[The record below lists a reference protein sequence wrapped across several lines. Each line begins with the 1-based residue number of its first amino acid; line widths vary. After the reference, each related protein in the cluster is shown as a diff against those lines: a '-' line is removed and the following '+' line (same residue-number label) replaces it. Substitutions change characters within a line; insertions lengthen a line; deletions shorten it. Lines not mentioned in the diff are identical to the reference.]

1 MRFAAKGLLLAIG
14 LVAVPVTIS
23 LMGGVR
29 FSEAD
34 PLLQPSERRSER
46 VTYLAKDESRLP
58 AMSGG
63 RADQLR
69 HRLEL
74 AQAGGAAMLPMAG
87 ALWRMKHPS
96 ADTDPIAVLGRPPH
110 LPLPSP
116 RRACE
121 EDIDLHAALAGYLKS
136 KLRLQ
141 GAQLEAWQKI
151 EVAAFPAVEALR
163 RICAELPDRG
173 VATPSVPN
181 AFDHAQRRLAATAE
195 FLQAIREPLRALYD
209 TLSPDQRAVLEP
221 LPPPPM

>member
-29 FSEAD
+29 FSDAD
-34 PLLQPSERRSER
+34 PLLQPSERRSEQ

-58 AMSGG
+58 AISGG
-63 RADQLR
+63 LADR
-69 HRLEL
+69 PRYAVEF
-74 AQAGGAAMLPMAG
+74 AQAGGVPVLPGVGGFGRMA
-87 ALWRMKHPS
+87 HPS
-96 ADTDPIAVLGRPPH
+96 AGIDPIAVLGRPPH

-121 EDIDLHAALAGYLKS
+121 EDIDRHAALAGYLRS

-141 GAQLEAWQKI
+141 GMQMEAWQKI
-151 EVAAFPAVEALR
+151 ELAALPAIEALR
-163 RICAELPDRG
+163 RVCAELPDRG
-173 VATPSVPN
+173 VAMPSMPD
-181 AFDHAQRRLAATAE
+181 AFDHAERRLAATAE
-195 FLQAIREPLRALYD
+195 FLRTIREPLRALYD

-221 LPPPPM
+221 PPPPM

>member
-1 MRFAAKGLLLAIG
+1 MRFLAKGFLLAIG
-14 LVAVPVTIS
+14 LVAVLATIS
-23 LMGGVR
+23 VVGGVR
-29 FSEAD
+29 FSGAD
-34 PLLQPSERRSER
+34 PLVQPSERRSQQ
-46 VTYLAKDESRLP
+46 VTYLVKDESRLP

-74 AQAGGAAMLPMAG
+74 AQAAGAAMLPMAG

-96 ADTDPIAVLGRPPH
+96 TVLGRPPH

-121 EDIDLHAALAGYLKS
+121 EDIDLHAALAGYLRS

-141 GAQLEAWQKI
+141 GTQLEAWQKI
-151 EVAAFPAVEALR
+151 ELAAFPAVEALR

-173 VATPSVPN
+173 VATPSVPD

-195 FLQAIREPLRALYD
+195 FLQAIREPVRALYD